1 MSNNPDIDH
10 LISELIDCR
19 ISKENFKALQVWTEA
34 SEYNKKYVRKSIQV
48 QIVAGVIA
56 DTTAFDSEQAIERF
70 YQHIGLQNN
79 TDTSKSE
86 DRLAKNVHRL
96 RPLWMLKAAAAAI
109 LALTV
114 VVWGAYHMGTNA
126 VKKDF
131 AQVKIEAPNGSTL
144 NLTLPD
150 GTIAKLNSGTSLSYS
165 QGFGITDRTV
175 IMNGEGYFKVKH
187 NKKLPFSVKTNE
199 LTVNDMGTVF
209 CFRNFR
215 EDAEACVELF
225 EGKVSLDNTVKR
237 EAGCD
242 MSPGERI
249 VMNKQTGTLTKTSTA
264 SNAIEAQK
272 MSKLVFENMTV
283 AEIARVLTRNYDVSI
298 VILGDIGNIRF
309 YGYFDKKNDSLTDIL
324 NAMATTKQIHYKMEN
339 GKYILY

>member
-1 MSNNPDIDH
+1 
-10 LISELIDCR
+10 
-19 ISKENFKALQVWTEA
+19 
-34 SEYNKKYVRKSIQV
+34 
-48 QIVAGVIA
+48 
-56 DTTAFDSEQAIERF
+56 
-70 YQHIGLQNN
+70 
-79 TDTSKSE
+79 
-86 DRLAKNVHRL
+86 
-96 RPLWMLKAAAAAI
+96 ML
-109 LALTV
+109 
-114 VVWGAYHMGTNA
+114 
-126 VKKDF
+126 
-131 AQVKIEAPNGSTL
+131 SR
-144 NLTLPD
+144 
-150 GTIAKLNSGTSLSYS
+150 
-165 QGFGITDRTV
+165 ITDRTV

-187 NKKLPFSVKTNE
+187 NKKLPFRVKTNE

-309 YGYFDKKNDSLTDIL
+309 YGYFDKKTDSLTDIL